1 MISPDKV
8 NVLLVDDQPAKLLAY
23 EVILRELGENL
34 IKASCGREAL
44 EVLLKTDVAIV
55 LIDVCMPDLDGF
67 QLAAMIREHPR
78 FEKTAIIFISA
89 ILLSDVDRLRGYEMG
104 AVDYVPV
111 PVIPEV
117 LRAKVRVFAELHRKT
132 RQLEQLNAELERRVA
147 ERTVDLVASNARLL
161 ESERRRSLA
170 LAAGQMGSWDLDAVN
185 GDWVWDE
192 GQYRIYGVDP
202 ASFSVNA
209 ESLKALVHPEDWARL
224 RATIL
229 GTSKGERTH
238 QAEFRIKRPSG
249 EIRWCIGTTTITY
262 GPDGQIVRLG
272 GVTIDITE
280 RKEAEEHQALLAR
293 EVDHRARNALA
304 VIQSIVRLTRAK
316 SIDDYKN
323 AVEGRITA
331 LARAHT
337 LLSESR
343 WHGADLCT
351 LVSEELAPYR
361 ASHGDK
367 IVTSGPAISLQPSVA
382 QTLALALHEL
392 ATNAAKY
399 GALSV
404 NGGTLNL
411 TWEVQ
416 PRTLML
422 EWKEAGGPPAP
433 HPSTRGFGMKLI
445 GTSIDQQLSGKVEFD
460 WDTPGLRCAISIPLQ
475 KSAHPSFQETPKWSE
490 VANPNLRGDV
500 LSPRVL
506 LVEDEALVAMM
517 MQEFLVGLGCCVV
530 GPFATTQAALAAV
543 SDEGLDFA
551 VLDINLGDELVYPV
565 ADVLAWRGLPFLF
578 VTGYDVDSVEERF
591 RHVPILQK
599 PISRELLREVL
610 ALNEE
615 QASQEEAHAEGH
627 EMTAIKLRRA
637 KPAAQA
643 PLAPGG
649 PSKAVV

>member
-1 MISPDKV
+1 
-8 NVLLVDDQPAKLLAY
+8 
-23 EVILRELGENL
+23 
-34 IKASCGREAL
+34 
-44 EVLLKTDVAIV
+44 
-55 LIDVCMPDLDGF
+55 
-67 QLAAMIREHPR
+67 
-78 FEKTAIIFISA
+78 
-89 ILLSDVDRLRGYEMG
+89 
-104 AVDYVPV
+104 
-111 PVIPEV
+111 
-117 LRAKVRVFAELHRKT
+117 
-132 RQLEQLNAELERRVA
+132 
-147 ERTVDLVASNARLL
+147 
-161 ESERRRSLA
+161 
-170 LAAGQMGSWDLDAVN
+170 
-185 GDWVWDE
+185 
-192 GQYRIYGVDP
+192 
-202 ASFSVNA
+202 
-209 ESLKALVHPEDWARL
+209 
-224 RATIL
+224 
-229 GTSKGERTH
+229 
-238 QAEFRIKRPSG
+238 
-249 EIRWCIGTTTITY
+249 
-262 GPDGQIVRLG
+262 LG

-490 VANPNLRGDV
+490 VTNPNLRGDV
-500 LSPRVL
+500 LNPRVL

-615 QASQEEAHAEGH
+615 QALQEEAHAEGH